1 MKLFEFVVLASV
13 PLVIAVGQ
21 ILFKLVSVS
30 APEVNGVQGVVA
42 LFYDWRLW
50 LAVAL
55 YGGATIAWIP
65 AIRGIPIG
73 QAYLFMA
80 LSYVYL
86 PLISSLTL
94 GERLSLRQFG
104 GIGLI
109 IVGLYVSM
117 GSSAQ

>member
-1 MKLFEFVVLASV
+1 VKLFELVVLASV

-30 APEVNGVQGVVA
+30 APEINGMEGVLA
-42 LFYDWRLW
+42 LFYDLRLW
-50 LAVAL
+50 IAIAL

-86 PLISSLTL
+86 PLISWLAL
-94 GERLSLRQFG
+94 GERLSVRQFG
-104 GIGLI
+104 GISLI
-109 IVGLYVSM
+109 IVGLYVSID
-117 GSSAQ
+117 SSV